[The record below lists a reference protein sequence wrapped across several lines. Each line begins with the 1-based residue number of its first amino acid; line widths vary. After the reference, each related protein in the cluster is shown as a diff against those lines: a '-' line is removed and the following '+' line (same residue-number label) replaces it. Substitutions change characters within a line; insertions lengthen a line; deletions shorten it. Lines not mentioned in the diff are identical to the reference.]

1 MKNKNGFTLVEVI
14 AASMVFLIA
23 VGILSAGGGFVVK
36 VRRRTVE
43 LERGIAEIGE
53 SLIRKEDCV
62 EGIVTL
68 NLEDMGEISGDGW
81 LFCGKQEALTDMPVE
96 IIYVEPVKRKLPQ
109 ADYEEPYDAAT
120 SSDADITIENTDI
133 TIENTDITIGSDA
146 DLATASNGK
155 EEMRDES

>member
-1 MKNKNGFTLVEVI
+1 MKNRNGFTLVEVI

-23 VGILSAGGGFVVK
+23 VGILSAGGGFAVK

-68 NLEDMGEISGDGW
+68 NLEDIGEISGDGW

-120 SSDADITIENTDI
+120 GSDADI